1 MTEKQKR
8 KVVNYMCVEKQSI
21 NSNMADGKERSVS
34 SILAYFVLFFCM
46 LAIIY
51 PLIIELSSKPAPIEV
66 HLSVAPDTLPTQVIF
81 DKSDIDSLFSIIQR
95 QERLLSEKYDYVLE
109 QKENEFKWQTY
120 ISFIIGIIVSICGF
134 FGYKSLREL
143 KEEVRAETKQQAET
157 TAQGIARD
165 VAESAARTTAEK
177 VAQATAEETARS
189 EAKEIAKKVSEE
201 EVRQQLPKQSKE
213 YLDEHLQKEVSNQM
227 DALFKNDLYSAL
239 KVELKEYIDNKT
251 VKRSRKKLDKALQ
264 EEDNEITL
272 PSDNNAEIMFQNI
285 K

>member
-157 TAQGIARD
+157 TARHFGALPCQGIGRKEGPD
-165 VAESAARTTAEK
+165 GKPGRRKRTRRK
-177 VAQATAEETARS
+177 WRQETARHWNVRRLQPCDDRLLQTPRYGTS
-189 EAKEIAKKVSEE
+189 GEADQDHA
-201 EVRQQLPKQSKE
+201 QT
-213 YLDEHLQKEVSNQM
+213 
-227 DALFKNDLYSAL
+227 L
-239 KVELKEYIDNKT
+239 KL
-251 VKRSRKKLDKALQ
+251 
-264 EEDNEITL
+264 
-272 PSDNNAEIMFQNI
+272 
-285 K
+285 